1 MSVNRYST
9 KSVSSPLYEGFLIGT
24 IEAMNRIHRYIL
36 IVLFVLTALFLY
48 LFYLEWQDRYL
59 RIYFLDVGQG
69 DAIYVRA
76 PGGHDMLVDGGP
88 SSIVLRKLS
97 EVMPFYDRF
106 IDVVVETH
114 PDADHIGGL
123 PLVME
128 RYGVGVFL
136 EPGVSSPNAIDDELA
151 RIREKKDIDTLLAR
165 RGMQIDLGGGASFD
179 ILYPDRD
186 VSYLETNTASIV
198 GQIRYGSTTVML
210 TGDSPKVV
218 ENALVRY
225 YGDVLRSDVLKAGHH
240 GSHTSSGGDYIRTV
254 SPRYAVISAGKDNRY
269 GHPHREV
276 IELFEKLGID
286 IFRTYESG
294 TVECVSDRN
303 VISCK

>member
-1 MSVNRYST
+1 
-9 KSVSSPLYEGFLIGT
+9 
-24 IEAMNRIHRYIL
+24 MNRLHRYIL
-36 IVLFVLTALFLY
+36 VVLFAFVLLFSYLLY
-48 LFYLEWQDRYL
+48 LEYRDRYL
-59 RIYFLDVGQG
+59 RVYFLDVGQG

-88 SSIVLRKLS
+88 SSIVLRRLS
-97 EVMPFYDRF
+97 EIMPFYDRF

-128 RYGVGVFL
+128 RYGVGVFV
-136 EPGVSSPNAIDDELA
+136 EPGVSSPNAIDDELQ
-151 RIREKKDIDTLLAR
+151 RIREEKGIDTLLAR

-218 ENALVRY
+218 ENALLRY
-225 YGDVLRSDVLKAGHH
+225 YGDALKSDVLKAGHH
-240 GSHTSSGGDYIRTV
+240 GSHTSSGESYVRTV

-276 IELFEKLGID
+276 IELFEKLGIE
-286 IFRTYESG
+286 IFRTDESS
-294 TVECVSDRN
+294 TIECVSDGSN
-303 VISCK
+303 ISCK

>member
-1 MSVNRYST
+1 
-9 KSVSSPLYEGFLIGT
+9 
-24 IEAMNRIHRYIL
+24 MNRLHRYVL
-36 IVLFVLTALFLY
+36 ITLFVFVILCSYLLY
-48 LFYLEWQDRYL
+48 LEYKDKYL

-88 SSIVLRKLS
+88 SSIVLRQLS

-123 PLVME
+123 PLVLE
-128 RYGVGVFL
+128 RYGIGVFL
-136 EPGVSSPNAIDDELA
+136 EPGVSSPNAIDDALKK
-151 RIREKKDIDTLLAR
+151 IREEKGVDTLLAR

-179 ILYPDRD
+179 ILYPDKD

-198 GQIRYGSTTVML
+198 GQVRYGSTTVML

-218 ENALVRY
+218 ESALVGHYRN
-225 YGDVLRSDVLKAGHH
+225 GLKSDVLKAGHH
-240 GSHTSSGGDYIRTV
+240 GSHTSSGEEYVRTV
-254 SPRYAVISAGKDNRY
+254 SPRYVVISAGENNRY

-276 IELFEKLGID
+276 IELFEKLGMHIL
-286 IFRTYESG
+286 RTYESG
-294 TVECVSDRN
+294 TVECVSDGSG
-303 VISCK
+303 ISCK

>member
-1 MSVNRYST
+1 
-9 KSVSSPLYEGFLIGT
+9 
-24 IEAMNRIHRYIL
+24 MNRLHRYVL
-36 IVLFVLTALFLY
+36 ITLFVLVILFSY
-48 LFYLEWQDRYL
+48 LFYLKWEDRYL

-76 PGGHDMLVDGGP
+76 HYGHDMLVDGGP
-88 SSIVLRKLS
+88 SSTVLRRLS

-123 PLVME
+123 PSVME
-128 RYGVGVFL
+128 RYGIGVFI

-151 RIREKKDIDTLLAR
+151 RIRDEKGIDTLLAR

-225 YGDVLRSDVLKAGHH
+225 YGDALRSDVLKAGHH
-240 GSHTSSGGDYIRTV
+240 GSHTSSGESYVRIV
-254 SPRYAVISAGKDNRY
+254 SPSYAVISAGKDNRY
-269 GHPHREV
+269 GHPHKDV
-276 IELFEKLGID
+276 VDTFEKLGVH

-294 TVECVSDRN
+294 TIECVSDGHG
-303 VISCK
+303 ISCK

>member
-1 MSVNRYST
+1 
-9 KSVSSPLYEGFLIGT
+9 
-24 IEAMNRIHRYIL
+24 MNRLHRYIL
-36 IVLFVLTALFLY
+36 ITLFALTILFSYLLY
-48 LFYLEWQDRYL
+48 LEYRDRYL
-59 RIYFLDVGQG
+59 RVYFLDVGQG

-88 SSIVLRKLS
+88 SSIVLRLLS

-123 PLVME
+123 PLVIE
-128 RYGVGVFL
+128 RYGVGVFI
-136 EPGVSSPNAIDDELA
+136 EPGVSSPNAIDDELQ
-151 RIREKKDIDTLLAR
+151 RIREERGIDTLLAR
-165 RGMQIDLGGGASFD
+165 RGMQIDLGGGVSFD

-198 GQIRYGSTTVML
+198 GQVRYGSTTVML

-218 ENALVRY
+218 ENALLQY
-225 YGDVLRSDVLKAGHH
+225 YGEALQSDMLKAGHH
-240 GSHTSSGGDYIRTV
+240 GSHTSSGELFVRAI

-269 GHPHREV
+269 GHPHKDV
-276 IELFEKLGID
+276 VNTFEKLGVH
-286 IFRTYESG
+286 IFRTDESS
-294 TVECVSDRN
+294 TVECVSDGSS
-303 VISCK
+303 ISCK